1 MVLTLHDIY
10 KVTEC
15 YLSVLQNLCCISA
28 ENLKPV
34 SVSLDAYS
42 IGSAVHDILQSCD
55 LFADVSN
62 PAISKLLQ
70 TKHQENEKHQ
80 VLSTYK
86 RYKSHHHH
94 HHDHHHQ
101 EPLQDYPDF
110 DYIFS
115 ERKFNKTS
123 SMEHV
128 YVRHSQPECLRSW
141 LKQNLSLARSRLD
154 LSRRLREE
162 NESLK
167 EEICWRHGLLRSIE
181 VNSEWTAATVKG
193 HLLSLERALGVIA
206 NGSSLDALVEGL
218 EGSDC
223 DNGGGLRMV
232 LGHSGSFVSVHGDV
246 HLSCEETVQQWLQV
260 RYTMSCKRL

>member
-1 MVLTLHDIY
+1 M
-10 KVTEC
+10 
-15 YLSVLQNLCCISA
+15 
-28 ENLKPV
+28 
-34 SVSLDAYS
+34 
-42 IGSAVHDILQSCD
+42 HDILQSCD
-55 LFADVSN
+55 LFADISN
-62 PAISKLLQ
+62 PAISKLLR

-80 VLSTYK
+80 VLSTYN

-94 HHDHHHQ
+94 DHQ

-123 SMEHV
+123 SVEHA

-154 LSRRLREE
+154 SSRRLREE

-167 EEICWRHGLLRSIE
+167 EKICSRHRLLRSIE
-181 VNSEWTAATVKG
+181 VNPEWTAATIKG
-193 HLLSLERALGVIA
+193 HLLSLERALGVVA
-206 NGSSLDALVEGL
+206 SGSSLVEEL
-218 EGSDC
+218 EGGDR
-223 DNGGGLRMV
+223 DNGGGGLRIV
-232 LGHSGSFVSVHGDV
+232 LGHSGSFVGVHGDV

-260 RYTMSCKRL
+260 RYTCSVV

>member
-1 MVLTLHDIY
+1 M
-10 KVTEC
+10 
-15 YLSVLQNLCCISA
+15 QNLCCISA

-62 PAISKLLQ
+62 PAISKLLR
-70 TKHQENEKHQ
+70 TKHQESEKHR
-80 VLSTYK
+80 VLSTYNQ
-86 RYKSHHHH
+86 YKSHHHH
-94 HHDHHHQ
+94 SHHHQ

-123 SMEHV
+123 SMEQM
-128 YVRHSQPECLRSW
+128 RHSQPECLRHW

-154 LSRRLREE
+154 SSRCLREE

-167 EEICWRHGLLRSIE
+167 EKICSRHGLLRCIE
-181 VNSEWTAATVKG
+181 VNPEWTAATVKG
-193 HLLSLERALGVIA
+193 HLLSLERALGVA
-206 NGSSLDALVEGL
+206 NGSSLDALVEELGD
-218 EGSDC
+218 GDG
-223 DNGGGLRMV
+223 DNGGGGGLKMV

-260 RYTMSCKRL
+260 RCNMYAKKVPISTNLLLLLKYHTRFP

>member
-1 MVLTLHDIY
+1 MVFECFAKPLLH
-10 KVTEC
+10 
-15 YLSVLQNLCCISA
+15 SA

-55 LFADVSN
+55 LFAYVSN
-62 PAISKLLQ
+62 PVISKLLQ
-70 TKHQENEKHQ
+70 TKHRESEKHR
-80 VLSTYK
+80 VLSTYN

-94 HHDHHHQ
+94 HHNHHRQ

-123 SMEHV
+123 SVEHA
-128 YVRHSQPECLRSW
+128 YVRHSQPECLRNW

-154 LSRRLREE
+154 SSRRLREE

-167 EEICWRHGLLRSIE
+167 EKICSRHQLLRSIE
-181 VNSEWTAATVKG
+181 VNPEWTAATIKG
-193 HLLSLERALGVIA
+193 HLLSLERALGVVA
-206 NGSSLDALVEGL
+206 SSSSLDALVEGL
-218 EGSDC
+218 EGSDR
-223 DNGGGLRMV
+223 DNGGGGLRMM
-232 LGHSGSFVSVHGDV
+232 LGHSRSFVGVHGDV

-260 RYTMSCKRL
+260 RYTCSVV